1 MAELLHFVAS
11 WSSDCR
17 SHRAEVDEA
26 ASQLGL
32 EVVEVDIDQD
42 PDTAQQFG
50 VHNVPAVALRS
61 EPGNLV
67 VGPEP
72 SADIVARLRPSLE

>member
-1 MAELLHFVAS
+1 MADLLHFVAS
-11 WSSDCR
+11 WSGPCAP
-17 SHRAEVDEA
+17 HRHEVAEA
-26 ASQLGL
+26 AAQLGL
-32 EVVEVDIDQD
+32 EVVEVDIDND

-72 SADIVARLRPSLE
+72 SAELVARFQPFL